1 MPQWINL
8 YHPGQDAWH
17 QVPDNPLVI
26 QDFQDRG
33 WETPEDSAAR
43 AEKDAALLRGKEL
56 EEALEAEGLPRS
68 GTVAEKQARLAE
80 KRAEDERA
88 ESATTTEENEGEQG

>member
-1 MPQWINL
+1 MLDETNSVNL
-8 YHPGQDAWH
+8 YNPSQDAWH
-17 QVPDNPLVI
+17 RVPNHPVVI

-43 AEKDAALLRGKEL
+43 AEADAVHLRGKEL
-56 EEALEAEGLPRS
+56 EDALEAEGLSRG

-80 KRAEDERA
+80 KRAE
-88 ESATTTEENEGEQG
+88 SATAKEENEGEKV

>member
-1 MPQWINL
+1 MLHETNSVNL
-8 YHPGQDAWH
+8 YNPSQDAWH
-17 QVPDNPLVI
+17 RVPNHPLVI

-43 AEKDAALLRGKEL
+43 AEVDTTQLRGKEL
-56 EEALEAEGLPRS
+56 EDALEAEGLSRG

-80 KRAEDERA
+80 KRAE
-88 ESATTTEENEGEQG
+88 SATTTGKNEGEKV

>member
-1 MPQWINL
+1 MPEPVNLVNL
-8 YHPGQDAWH
+8 YNPTQDAWH
-17 QVPDNPLVI
+17 QVPDDPIVI

-43 AEKDAALLRGKEL
+43 AEKDATQLRGKEL
-56 EEALEAEGLPRS
+56 EDALEAEGLPKS

-80 KRAEDERA
+80 KRAE
-88 ESATTTEENEGEQG
+88 SAITTEENEGEKV